1 MRSYKMLN
9 ISNTITTRGIESDLN
24 KYRMIR
30 VRESTHK
37 RFVKLAKYGDAMSDI
52 IDKLL
57 ASYKDK
63 SKDVSSKNI
72 KK

>member
-1 MRSYKMLN
+1 
-9 ISNTITTRGIESDLN
+9 
-24 KYRMIR
+24 MIR

-37 RFVKLAKYGDAMSDI
+37 ELVKLAKYGDVMSDI

-63 SKDVSSKNI
+63 SKEVSSRNI

>member
-1 MRSYKMLN
+1 
-9 ISNTITTRGIESDLN
+9 
-24 KYRMIR
+24 MIR

-37 RFVKLAKYGDAMSDI
+37 ELVKLAKYGDAMSDI

-63 SKDVSSKNI
+63 SKDVSRNVSRK
-72 KK
+72 

>member
-1 MRSYKMLN
+1 
-9 ISNTITTRGIESDLN
+9 
-24 KYRMIR
+24 MIR
-30 VRESTHK
+30 MCESTHK
-37 RFVKLAKYGDAMSDI
+37 DLVKLAKYCDAMSDI

-63 SKDVSSKNI
+63 SKDASSRNI

>member
-1 MRSYKMLN
+1 
-9 ISNTITTRGIESDLN
+9 
-24 KYRMIR
+24 MIR

-37 RFVKLAKYGDAMSDI
+37 ELVKLAKYSDAMSDI
-52 IDKLL
+52 IEKLL

-63 SKDVSSKNI
+63 SKDVSSRNI

>member
-1 MRSYKMLN
+1 
-9 ISNTITTRGIESDLN
+9 
-24 KYRMIR
+24 MIR

-37 RFVKLAKYGDAMSDI
+37 ELVKLAKYGDAMSDI

-63 SKDVSSKNI
+63 SKEVSSRNI
-72 KK
+72 KKWLLSVVQITMYEVL